1 MTTPTAI
8 KQLLCEQWCADAV
21 VFEDQGGLRLSLP
34 MYEADGD
41 AVTVWLRPELG
52 GWVIADQGTT
62 FMRLSYDMDLDLL
75 DSGQRSKVLEAIFRE
90 EGIEDIGGNLT
101 MTVQEGDL
109 GHALLSFGR
118 AIGRIGDIRLWN
130 KSRVASTFYDDL
142 AGELKQIAGVERVHA
157 DYVVPGMENTNDY
170 PIDFYIS
177 GGASPL
183 YVFGVP
189 GADKAKLATIILQ
202 RLASI
207 GHLFESLIVPSDIS
221 AIPQKDLRRLMNAAN
236 EMVDGL
242 ASREHL
248 ERKIRHRLAA

>member
-1 MTTPTAI
+1 MTTPTAL

-21 VFEDQGGLRLSLP
+21 VFEDKGGLRLSLP

-62 FMRLSYDMDLDLL
+62 FMRLSYDMDLELL
-75 DSGQRSKVLEAIFRE
+75 ESGQRAKVLEAILRE
-90 EGIEDIGGNLT
+90 EYIEDIGGNLT
-101 MTVQEGDL
+101 MRVQEGDL
-109 GHALLSFGR
+109 GHALLNFGR

-142 AGELKQIAGVERVHA
+142 ASELKRIAGAERVQA
-157 DYVVPGMENTNDY
+157 DYIVPGIEGANDY

-183 YVFGVP
+183 YVFGIP
-189 GADKAKLATIILQ
+189 GTDKARLATIILQ
-202 RLASI
+202 RLAAL
-207 GHLFESLIVPSDIS
+207 GHAFESLIVPSDIS
-221 AIPQKDLRRLMNAAN
+221 AIQQKDLRRLMNAAN

-248 ERKIRHRLAA
+248 ERKIKHRLAA